1 MTNWEKLEAYFN
13 KKSMMEILGVDR
25 DENAHSKFLGWLFE
39 NEDTREVAIKS
50 LLVLLNKREQEQDKR
65 EQEQKNTHFPRSL
78 NEINWDTFSIKDTKV
93 TLEDFVEV
101 CGRNESG
108 NKVTDKNGNEIKY
121 YGRADIVIDVSS
133 EINSEEKSFH
143 IIIENKIDSFEHKMG
158 KGQKYEDAQGALW
171 QTEGYFNYYKEKY
184 GEENCVFVFLTRPNI
199 DEKKCKKFFKDKSQK
214 NNGRPQCDSFIWIDY
229 QNVLDNILYKT
240 LSFLNKKER
249 LETEFRIKD
258 YIRCLGINKTQE
270 NLMAISSDSEIAKL
284 ADEIW
289 NSIQEDKI
297 KSNQNIIRPLFEV
310 LYYLHHNPEKKG
322 IIDSIYGIVNDKD
335 YTTYSI
341 EGIKSGVGIDAC
353 SHRDSGLTK
362 NALIMRVVELY
373 LKEKGDKNIKEVFP
387 PALRM
392 VCKGALAKE
401 ESLSNQVIIE
411 LEEYI
416 QKKNEYK
423 ISKNQ
428 EPLTKESAKDAIN
441 KDDDWKELNV
451 NEALSGLYVIQTG
464 WDGKIMM
471 NNFIEHV
478 KQIMPEYTIKEQ
490 VHEDKLNKII
500 NIIRNADKR
509 Q

>member
-1 MTNWEKLEAYFN
+1 
-13 KKSMMEILGVDR
+13 MEILGVDR

-50 LLVLLNKREQEQDKR
+50 LLVLLKD
-65 EQEQKNTHFPRSL
+65 NTHFPRSL
-78 NEINWDTFSIKDTKV
+78 YEINWDTFSIKDTKV

-158 KGQKYEDAQGALW
+158 RGQKYEDAQGALW
-171 QTEGYFNYYKEKY
+171 QTVGYYYYYKEKY

-199 DEKKCKKFFKDKSQK
+199 DEKKCIKFFKDKSQK
-214 NNGRPQCDSFIWIDY
+214 NNGRPQCDSFIWINY
-229 QNVLDNILYKT
+229 QNVLDSILVKVLDSIKESLKGT
-240 LSFLNKKER
+240 KQTKDSCTSLSEI
-249 LETEFRIKD
+249 TIRIND

-310 LYYLHHNPEKKG
+310 LYYLHHNPKKNG

-423 ISKNQ
+423 KSKNQ

-509 Q
+509 QK

>member
-1 MTNWEKLEAYFN
+1 VEAG
-13 KKSMMEILGVDR
+13 EDR
-25 DENAHSKFLGWLFE
+25 N
-39 NEDTREVAIKS
+39 
-50 LLVLLNKREQEQDKR
+50 
-65 EQEQKNTHFPRSL
+65 
-78 NEINWDTFSIKDTKV
+78 
-93 TLEDFVEV
+93 
-101 CGRNESG
+101 
-108 NKVTDKNGNEIKY
+108 KY
-121 YGRADIVIDVSS
+121 YGRADIVLEVTYDNKQHLYV
-133 EINSEEKSFH
+133 
-143 IIIENKIDSFEHKMG
+143 IIENKIDSFEHKMG
-158 KGQKYEDAQGALW
+158 KGQKEEDAEGAMW
-171 QTEGYFNYYKEKY
+171 QTVGYSNYYKEKY
-184 GEENCVFVFLTRPNI
+184 DKKNCVFVFLTRPNI
-199 DEKKCKKFFKDKSQK
+199 DTKKCEKFFDKKKSH
-214 NNGRPQCDSFIWIDY
+214 NRSDGGPQCDSFIWINY
-229 QNVLDNILYKT
+229 QNVLDSILVKVLDSIKESLKGT
-240 LSFLNKKER
+240 KQTKDSCTSLSEI
-249 LETEFRIKD
+249 TIRIND

-310 LYYLHHNPEKKG
+310 LYYLHHNPKKNG

-423 ISKNQ
+423 KSKNQ